1 MDDSFMCNFSLF
13 LNKPGFERKHMM
25 SAYSDIPMFYDAPAG
40 IFGRAKYLR
49 QHMTSA
55 EKKVWEFVKNKNV
68 LGAKFRAQHPLGV
81 YIADFYCHKIRLII
95 EIDGEIHE
103 NEEQKEYDIQRSRDL
118 NNWDIDLIRFTNFQV
133 HNDFD
138 SVKQKITEEV
148 QTRLNVN
155 PVLPNRSPI

>member
-1 MDDSFMCNFSLF
+1 
-13 LNKPGFERKHMM
+13 M
-25 SAYSDIPMFYDAPAG
+25 SAYSDIPMFYDEPAG

-103 NEEQKEYDIQRSRDL
+103 NEEQKEYDIERNRDL
-118 NNWDIDLIRFTNFQV
+118 NNWDIELIRFTNFQV
-133 HNDFD
+133 LNDFD
-138 SVKQKITEEV
+138 SVKQRIKEEV

-155 PVLPNRSPI
+155 PCLPYKSPI

>member
-1 MDDSFMCNFSLF
+1 
-13 LNKPGFERKHMM
+13 MM
-25 SAYSDIPMFYDAPAG
+25 SAYSDIPMFYDAPAEL
-40 IFGRAKYLR
+40 FGKAKYLR
-49 QHMTSA
+49 QHKTSA
-55 EKKVWEFVKNKNV
+55 EKKVWEFLKNKNV

-155 PVLPNRSPI
+155 PVLPSRSPF

>member
-1 MDDSFMCNFSLF
+1 
-13 LNKPGFERKHMM
+13 
-25 SAYSDIPMFYDAPAG
+25 
-40 IFGRAKYLR
+40 
-49 QHMTSA
+49 MTSA

-103 NEEQKEYDIQRSRDL
+103 NEEQKEYDIERNRDL
-118 NNWDIDLIRFTNFQV
+118 NNWDIELIRFTNFQV

-138 SVKQKITEEV
+138 SVIQKIKEEV

-155 PVLPNRSPI
+155 PFLPNRSPI